1 MRADAVLRQSLL
13 VLITFLSASCT
24 SYRPTSS
31 YVESLSRSTGPDFYL
46 QAFNYFTDTRPRV
59 DLYVAIDN
67 TSLQFTKAGEQYVA
81 TYDVSIRVRAEGDDR
96 IISEKSW
103 TETVTENDYDATL
116 ARVHHISPRSFSLE
130 PGSYTFS
137 AEIADEGSRKT
148 MRHSKTFEVPDYRSL
163 DLRVSSL
170 MVGSHYVVRD
180 GRRSLLPNVGPA
192 MSYVGEP
199 QYVFYEVYGSSPG
212 REITL
217 SSRLQGIGRY
227 EMQPFVP
234 EFYPGVLPKHF
245 PDTLFWAYESTFT
258 TRGTSESFNIPL
270 PALPTGHY
278 RLEITL
284 HEREGQGLPDQH
296 EIRASRTFTL
306 WPYGFPDL
314 VTLDR
319 QIEVLEYVATPEEF
333 KRLKAAS
340 TKEEK
345 QKRLAEFWSEHRSRD
360 EYYKR
365 AQYANQYFSCL
376 SEGWRT
382 PFGWTY
388 MVLGPPE
395 QIELLPGGNELWLYT
410 LGSDR
415 TLQLLF
421 LKQEVR
427 IDDWTCKV
435 ATMSLNPE
443 VRRELVS
450 QWKIS
455 E

>member
-1 MRADAVLRQSLL
+1 MTADSILRQSLL
-13 VLITFLSASCT
+13 VLIAILVSSCT

-31 YVESLSRSTGPDFYL
+31 YVESLSRSTGPDFDL
-46 QAFNYFTDTRPRV
+46 QAFSYFTDTRPRV

-67 TSLQFTKAGEQYVA
+67 TSLQFTKTGERYVA
-81 TYDVSIRVRAEGDDR
+81 TYDVSIRVRAEGEDR

-116 ARVHHISPRSFSLE
+116 SRVHHISPRSFSLD
-130 PGSYTFS
+130 PGSYRFS
-137 AEIADEGSRKT
+137 VEITDGGSRKT
-148 MRHSKTFEVPDYRSL
+148 MRHSKTFEVPDYRSV
-163 DLRVSSL
+163 DLSLSSL
-170 MVGSHYVVRD
+170 MIGSRYVARD
-180 GRRSLLPNVGPA
+180 GRQSLLPNVGPE
-192 MSYVGEP
+192 MSYVGELE
-199 QYVFYEVYGSSPG
+199 YVFYEVYDSSPG
-212 REITL
+212 REVAL
-217 SSRLQGIGRY
+217 SGRLQGIGRY
-227 EMQPFVP
+227 DTQPFVP
-234 EFYPGVLPKHF
+234 EFNSGVIPKHF
-245 PDTLFWAYESTFT
+245 PDTLFWAHESTFT
-258 TRGTSESFNIPL
+258 TRGRTEPFNVPL

-278 RLEITL
+278 HLDVMLR
-284 HEREGQGLPDQH
+284 ERGSRDQADQRD
-296 EIRASRTFTL
+296 IRADRTFSL

-319 QIEVLEYVATPEEF
+319 QIEVLEYIATPEEF

-345 QKRLAEFWSEHRSRD
+345 QQRLAEFWSEHRSRD

-365 AQYANQYFSCL
+365 AQYANRYFSCL

-388 MVLGPPE
+388 MVLGPPG

-415 TLQLLF
+415 ALQLVF
-421 LKQEVR
+421 SSQEVR
-427 IDDWTCKV
+427 IGDWSCKV
-435 ATMSLNPE
+435 ASMSLNPE

-455 E
+455 D

>member
-67 TSLQFTKAGEQYVA
+67 TSLQFTKAGERYVA
-81 TYDVSIRVRAEGDDR
+81 AYDVSIRVRAEGEDR

-103 TETVTENDYDATL
+103 TETVTENDYDATRS
-116 ARVHHISPRSFSLE
+116 RVHHISPRSFSLE

-137 AEIADEGSRKT
+137 AEITDEGSRKT
-148 MRHSKTFEVPDYRSL
+148 MRHSRTFEVPDYRSV
-163 DLRVSSL
+163 DLSLSSL
-170 MVGSHYVVRD
+170 MIGSHYVVRD
-180 GRRSLLPNVGPA
+180 GRQSLLPNVDPA

-199 QYVFYEVYGSSPG
+199 QYVFCEVYDNSPG
-212 REITL
+212 REVTL
-217 SSRLQGIGRY
+217 SSRLQGIARY

-234 EFYPGVLPKHF
+234 EFYRGVLPKHF
-245 PDTLFWAYESTFT
+245 PDTLFWVHESTFT
-258 TRGTSESFNIPL
+258 TRGTIEPFNLPL
-270 PALPTGHY
+270 PVLPTGHY
-278 RLEITL
+278 RLDITL
-284 HEREGQGLPDQH
+284 HEGESQGPPDQH

-314 VTLDR
+314 LTLDR
-319 QIEVLEYVATPEEF
+319 QIEVLEYIATPEEF
-333 KRLKAAS
+333 ERLKAAN

-345 QKRLAEFWSEHRSRD
+345 QQRLAEFWSEHRSRD

-365 AQYANQYFSCL
+365 AQYADRYFSCL

-388 MVLGPPE
+388 MVLGPPG

-415 TLQLLF
+415 ALQLVF
-421 LKQEVR
+421 SSQEVR
-427 IDDWTCKV
+427 IGDWSCKV
-435 ATMSLNPE
+435 ASMSLNPE